1 MEAEEGLGEEAYGYS
16 EHNQDQCGNCEIG
29 GQMICCERCPEAFHF
44 LCCEPPLDPDNLPED
59 EWLCNRCRG
68 SHPQRQVAPFLGGEI
83 TETWQ
88 SIADRFLRTNP
99 TSFDLPSRIIRK
111 FKPTEVQGPKTWA
124 QDTKCFKC
132 SSGPTGSHVVDR
144 LLKCTACP
152 LVYHLDC
159 LPNPTTHV
167 HAPSKWRCPNHA
179 ERILESSSR
188 RKRFRQ
194 TPRKIDTEEDVK
206 EIMHDFVDK
215 VQEDRE
221 QAARE
226 PPVIKQQKACSE
238 EDKAAFVTA
247 VLGFQHEWFSQ
258 NMPSATAVGS
268 SNAYPDVSECMAMD
282 LDVEKMSP
290 EQLKATVIHFRD
302 ALAPEPEPEYK
313 KSIAERYSADLP
325 MFTAPR
331 DAEVAEFPKSEL
343 GGGLVGVLR
352 STHTGEIFHM
362 DKEME
367 QFTFGHNDSE
377 EPTKKVDVDLKA
389 LQPLMEPEPVHAVLF
404 YEPNERKF
412 EITNMA
418 SSSIWLNGVE
428 VTNEEEHGI
437 VVGPDSVLEMCGLQF
452 VFLAEVSPAASESS
466 D

>member
-1 MEAEEGLGEEAYGYS
+1 MGGWVSVRPVVTLSYPHSSTRCTCWFPVYS
-16 EHNQDQCGNCEIG
+16 
-29 GQMICCERCPEAFHF
+29 
-44 LCCEPPLDPDNLPED
+44 EPPLDPDNLPED

-111 FKPTEVQGPKTWA
+111 FKATEVKGPKTWV
-124 QDTKCFKC
+124 QDNKCFKC

-206 EIMHDFVDK
+206 EIMDDFVDK

-258 NMPSATAVGS
+258 NMPSATSAGS
-268 SNAYPDVSECMAMD
+268 SNAYP
-282 LDVEKMSP
+282 
-290 EQLKATVIHFRD
+290 
-302 ALAPEPEPEYK
+302 
-313 KSIAERYSADLP
+313 
-325 MFTAPR
+325 
-331 DAEVAEFPKSEL
+331 
-343 GGGLVGVLR
+343 
-352 STHTGEIFHM
+352 
-362 DKEME
+362 
-367 QFTFGHNDSE
+367 
-377 EPTKKVDVDLKA
+377 
-389 LQPLMEPEPVHAVLF
+389 
-404 YEPNERKF
+404 
-412 EITNMA
+412 
-418 SSSIWLNGVE
+418 
-428 VTNEEEHGI
+428 
-437 VVGPDSVLEMCGLQF
+437 
-452 VFLAEVSPAASESS
+452 EVSVSLWRKLAGATCFQPPLRGASCTQREADEVISRLFVWLGRALPGGYRNVWRWTWMLRR
-466 D
+466 